1 MDFLTTIL
9 AQLFEKFKTKEPKT
23 AALVL
28 LVLFTLV
35 EIAHRGVLLGLMP
48 ESGALSQ
55 IVLFVGGFLL
65 AVTGTR
71 TVQFLPGQLR
81 AEREALYAS
90 AVNLP
95 KVVVQD
101 NRDKTDDTL
110 TRWLAWLFD
119 KFKVANPKAAAWILL
134 FMFTAME
141 AAHRGVLLKVFSLP
155 AWADEVLFVLSGLLA
170 ALTTARTV
178 QFLPFAQRR
187 NREEEYQAAIRA

>member
-9 AQLFEKFKTKEPKT
+9 AQLFEKFKAGNPKV

-28 LVLFTLV
+28 LALFTLV
-35 EIAHRGVLLGLMP
+35 EAAHRGALLGLFP
-48 ESGALSQ
+48 DNATLAEAVRLVGA
-55 IVLFVGGFLL
+55 FLL
-65 AVTGTR
+65 AVTGSR

-81 AEREALYAS
+81 SEREALYAS

-95 KVVVQD
+95 KPVVQD
-101 NRDKTDDTL
+101 NRDKADDTL

-119 KFKVANPKAAAWILL
+119 RFKAANPKAAAWILL
-134 FMFTAME
+134 FLFVAME
-141 AAHRGVLLKVFSLP
+141 AAHRGVLLKVFDLP
-155 AWADEVLFVLSGLLA
+155 AWADEVLFVVSGLLA

-187 NREEEYQAAIRA
+187 EREEEYKSATAA